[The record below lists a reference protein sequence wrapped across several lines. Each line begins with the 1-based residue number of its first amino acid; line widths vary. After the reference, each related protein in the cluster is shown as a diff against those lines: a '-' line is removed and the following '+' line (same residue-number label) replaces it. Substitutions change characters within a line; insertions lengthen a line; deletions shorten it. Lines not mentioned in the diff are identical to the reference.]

1 MSPKKSK
8 KEKKAAKA
16 AASASEVVI
25 KDTNVIVSTEA
36 KPEPQRTGVEAELIA
51 AMEDEVVTPEAEVT
65 QKEAGDGMTPKS
77 SKSSRKKKT
86 KESREKY
93 SVRRI
98 VVSLTSC
105 TRNVRNGLVHKC
117 SNKRRE
123 RSQSTQQGFRS
134 CCFENDRLIHYI

>member
-51 AMEDEVVTPEAEVT
+51 AMEDEVVTPQAEVS

-98 VVSLTSC
+98 VVSLTPC
-105 TRNVRNGLVHKC
+105 M
-117 SNKRRE
+117 
-123 RSQSTQQGFRS
+123 
-134 CCFENDRLIHYI
+134 